1 MVYILVIIILLTSW
15 YGWQIFF
22 TKNIPIFKNLI
33 EWNDEKKHKLEQL
46 FFYFLYLLYHSFPIL
61 IYTYR
66 DSFLVPE
73 KVPHPKSVTSSAYE
87 GMYVNSYDTEEVALI
102 IGIILLLVSIMIAVH
117 GFIYNLYDD
126 PLYTWDSKKEW
137 IGDRLILCHSKFYS
151 LFFNFILTIIIW
163 LLFDYVLS

>member
-1 MVYILVIIILLTSW
+1 MIYIIVIIILLTSW

-46 FFYFLYLLYHSFPIL
+46 LFYFIYLLYHSFPIL

-73 KVPHPKSVTSSAYE
+73 RVPHPRLE
-87 GMYVNSYDTEEVALI
+87 GVYVNSYDSGEVALF

-117 GFIYNLYDD
+117 GFFYNLYDN
-126 PLYTWDSKKEW
+126 PLYTWDSKKKW
-137 IGDRLILCHSKFYS
+137 IGDRLILSNHSKFYS
-151 LFFNFILTIIIW
+151 LFFNFILTMIIW
-163 LLFDYVLS
+163 LIFDYILS